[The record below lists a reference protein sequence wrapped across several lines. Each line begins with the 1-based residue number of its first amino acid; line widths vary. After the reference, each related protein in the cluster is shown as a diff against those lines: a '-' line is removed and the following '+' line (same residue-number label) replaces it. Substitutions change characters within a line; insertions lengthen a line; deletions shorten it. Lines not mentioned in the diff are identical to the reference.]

1 MHSSLND
8 TAQTTSDDMQNSSDD
23 VDNLNRIDE
32 ALAKFFFGCNIP
44 FTVVE
49 SIHFKNFV
57 SILNPTYKLPTRK
70 TLSTSI
76 LDKLHTKMIANRKES
91 LKSTESVLL
100 IDGWKNASANTKN
113 VVCVLHNAS
122 KKQQV
127 FLESYDFSGLKETA
141 TALEKVVNEAT
152 ELAMDLYGTT
162 IYAIVSDN
170 VSSMIAMGKSID
182 LWHTTCNSH
191 SANLLAKSLVEKNF
205 ATKVNALL
213 KEFKN
218 PNLEVELIKRG
229 GSKIVLACE
238 TRWCSY
244 RDSFKCA
251 LKNLDIM
258 RTVVQEKQIKFNH
271 ESDAL
276 LQSSEFEII
285 LQDYILIFDPVC
297 ELVNKCQRSSSN
309 IADAIEY
316 WLTLNIPTCNDN
328 QDKLIKARIQ
338 KATKPICFAAN
349 FLHPVYQGQ
358 RLSYDQRE
366 WAIHFIK
373 KHLNEMGLKELET
386 FQAETGFFKKLF
398 TKNIKDPYIF
408 WSTSKNHAPHLSKLA
423 LKLFDI
429 PSSTAEL
436 ERLFSYWGYV
446 HSVIRNRLTAKRSKA
461 LVDIYYTLRFEDN
474 CDFNAF
480 II

>member
-8 TAQTTSDDMQNSSDD
+8 TAQTKSDNVQDSSNDS
-23 VDNLNRIDE
+23 LNTIDE
-32 ALAKFFFGCNIP
+32 ALAKLFFGCNIP
-44 FTVVE
+44 FSVVE
-49 SIHFKNFV
+49 SLYFKNFV
-57 SILNPTYKLPTRK
+57 SILNPNYKLPTRK

-76 LDKLHTKMIANRKES
+76 LDKLHKKMIAARKES
-91 LKSTESVLL
+91 LKNTESVLL
-100 IDGWKNASANTKN
+100 IDGWKNSSANTKN

-127 FLESYDFSGLKETA
+127 FLESYDFSGLQETA
-141 TALEKVVNEAT
+141 TALKKVVNEVT

-170 VSSMIAMGKSID
+170 VSSMIAMAKSID

-191 SANLLAKSLVEKNF
+191 SANLLAKSLVQKSF

-251 LKNLDIM
+251 LKNLNVM
-258 RTVVQEKQIKFNH
+258 RTVVQKKRIKFSD

-276 LQSSEFEII
+276 LQNSEFETI

-297 ELVNKCQRSSSN
+297 KLVNKCQRSSSN
-309 IADAIEY
+309 IADAVEY
-316 WLTLNIPTCNDN
+316 WLTLNFSTDNDN
-328 QDKLIKARIQ
+328 YNTFRSSPTKSDK
-338 KATKPICFAAN
+338 T
-349 FLHPVYQGQ
+349 
-358 RLSYDQRE
+358 
-366 WAIHFIK
+366 
-373 KHLNEMGLKELET
+373 HL
-386 FQAETGFFKKLF
+386 FC
-398 TKNIKDPYIF
+398 
-408 WSTSKNHAPHLSKLA
+408 S
-423 LKLFDI
+423 
-429 PSSTAEL
+429 
-436 ERLFSYWGYV
+436 
-446 HSVIRNRLTAKRSKA
+446 
-461 LVDIYYTLRFEDN
+461 
-474 CDFNAF
+474 
-480 II
+480 

>member
-8 TAQTTSDDMQNSSDD
+8 TAQTTSGNVQDSSDD
-23 VDNLNRIDE
+23 IDSLNSIDE
-32 ALAKFFFGCNIP
+32 ALVKLFFGCNIS
-44 FTVVE
+44 FAVIE
-49 SIHFKNFV
+49 SVHFKNFV

-70 TLSTSI
+70 TLSTCI
-76 LDKLHTKMIANRKES
+76 LDKLHTKIIAARKES
-91 LKSTESVLL
+91 LKNTESVLL
-100 IDGWKNASANTKN
+100 IDGWKNSSANTKN
-113 VVCVLHNAS
+113 VVCVLRNAS
-122 KKQQV
+122 KKQKV

-141 TALEKVVNEAT
+141 TALKKVVNEVT

-162 IYAIVSDN
+162 IYAVVSDN

-191 SANLLAKSLVEKNF
+191 SANLLAKSLVEKSF
-205 ATKVNALL
+205 ATKVHALL

-218 PNLEVELIKRG
+218 LNLEVELIKRG

-238 TRWCSY
+238 TRWCSH

-258 RTVVQEKQIKFNH
+258 RTVVQEKQIKFNN

-276 LQSSEFEII
+276 LQSLEFETI

-316 WLTLNIPTCNDN
+316 WLTLNISTDNDN
-328 QDKLIKARIQ
+328 HNKLVKARIQ

-366 WAIHFIK
+366 WAIDFIK
-373 KHLNEMGLKELET
+373 EHLNEMGLKELET
-386 FQAETGFFKKLF
+386 FQAKTGFFEKIF
-398 TKNIKDPYIF
+398 TKNVKDPHIF
-408 WSTSKNHAPHLSKLA
+408 WST
-423 LKLFDI
+423 
-429 PSSTAEL
+429 
-436 ERLFSYWGYV
+436 
-446 HSVIRNRLTAKRSKA
+446 
-461 LVDIYYTLRFEDN
+461 
-474 CDFNAF
+474 
-480 II
+480 